1 MVNRGAPLN
10 NTMTVCHRRVWG
22 KYLGEI
28 WANTGA
34 MVGARS
40 GHRRSETTMKRGGM
54 KLKWTA
60 LFVGKGGW
68 LNADTRVVEVLKF
81 ERCKANVGA
90 TS

>member
-40 GHRRSETTMKRGGM
+40 GHRRSETTMKCGGM
-54 KLKWTA
+54 K
-60 LFVGKGGW
+60 VKGPATWVVEGEW
-68 LNADTRVVEVLKF
+68 LNTDACVTQLLKF
-81 ERCKANVGA
+81 ERCEVKVGA